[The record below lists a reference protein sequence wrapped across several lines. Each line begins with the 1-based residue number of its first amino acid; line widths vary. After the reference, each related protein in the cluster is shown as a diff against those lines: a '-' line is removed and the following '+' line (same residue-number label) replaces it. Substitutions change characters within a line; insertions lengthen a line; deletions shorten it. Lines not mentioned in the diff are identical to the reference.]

1 MKRHQRLDQVVALLA
16 PHLPSLPLS
25 ELREVVDRIA
35 PEKALYWLQEHIEKH
50 SDALTSGSV
59 RLPMAMFRL
68 LTELESVGCTEVVV
82 PLCAGCGKRRML
94 RLTNSEG
101 ARICQMCKARAT
113 ALPCNR
119 CGKTAPVNYRDA
131 EGVICRNCYSNDP
144 ARHEA
149 CTVCG
154 HARRVAVRGPDGE
167 PFCANCY
174 SRPTRQCVRCGD
186 TRPVKANTTAG
197 PVCTTCYVHP
207 QRPCGSCG
215 RIRRIKT
222 RARDGQPDLCGN
234 CDPGPV
240 MACSSCRRERPC
252 LRVTSDYPVCRSC
265 RDRPQR
271 TCARCGRQR
280 SATARWP
287 MGPVCGSCYR
297 YICVNPAECATCGER
312 RPLIGVD
319 EHQRQVCGPCVGV
332 DLTYPCSACG
342 NAGDIYRDGECARC
356 VLRDQLHE
364 QFGSTEGTSLEP
376 LISALAAAETPRS
389 VLLWMRRENSGATM
403 LRNLLISG
411 YPITHELLDTFP
423 GRQAAVHLRQL
434 LVHVAVLP
442 ERDEHVAG
450 MERWLQ
456 NYLAAAAALHR
467 GILQP
472 YAQWVVLRRVRHQAH
487 AKGNTASSIKYAR
500 TQVSVAH
507 AFLEWVEGCQL
518 SLADVRQPHVDQ
530 WLAAGAS
537 TRCNLRDFL
546 RWARRCRLIAD
557 LRVPWRP
564 DGEPS
569 NFLDEDEHLALLHRC
584 VHDSGLPLDVRAA
597 GALTLLYGMSVTRI
611 AQLTHQDIQVRE
623 GGQYIQ
629 MGKHPIVLPP
639 ALARLLNE
647 QMEKSTS
654 RSLVGR
660 VTPGAAS
667 WIFPGALAGRPVTG
681 PKLSGRLLRHGIDVR
696 ASRNTALMA
705 LASDLPAPILSEML
719 GIHINTA
726 VEWVGHVKRDWAVY
740 LAARSEDDDL
750 RRPRAGE

>member
-1 MKRHQRLDQVVALLA
+1 
-16 PHLPSLPLS
+16 
-25 ELREVVDRIA
+25 
-35 PEKALYWLQEHIEKH
+35 
-50 SDALTSGSV
+50 
-59 RLPMAMFRL
+59 MAMFRL

-82 PLCAGCGKRRML
+82 PLCASCGKRRVL
-94 RLTNSEG
+94 RLTDSEG

-113 ALPCNR
+113 ALPCSR
-119 CGKTAPVNYRDA
+119 CGKTAPVNSRDA
-131 EGVICRNCYSNDP
+131 GGVICRTCYGNDP

-154 HARRVAVRGPDGE
+154 HARRVVIRGPDGE

-186 TRPVKANTTAG
+186 TRPVKANTPAG
-197 PVCTTCYVHP
+197 PVCPSCYVHP
-207 QRPCGSCG
+207 QRLCGSCG

-234 CDPGPV
+234 CDQGPV
-240 MACSSCRRERPC
+240 MTCSSCRCERPC
-252 LRVTSDYPVCRSC
+252 VRATSDAPVCRSC

-280 SATARWP
+280 PATARWP
-287 MGPVCGSCYR
+287 MGLVCASCYR
-297 YICVNPAECATCGER
+297 YVRVNPADCATCGEQ
-312 RPLIGVD
+312 RPLIGID
-319 EHQRQVCGPCVGV
+319 EHQRQVCGPCAGV
-332 DLTYPCSACG
+332 DLIYPCSTCG
-342 NAGDIYRDGECARC
+342 SAGDIYRNGDCARC
-356 VLRDQLHE
+356 VLKEQLYEH
-364 QFGSTEGTSLEP
+364 FGPAAGTP
-376 LISALAAAETPRS
+376 LGPLVSALAAVETPRS
-389 VLLWMRRENSGATM
+389 VLLWMRRKNSGATI
-403 LRNLLISG
+403 LRDLLISG

-450 MERWLQ
+450 LERWLQ
-456 NYLAAAAALHR
+456 NYLTTVAAGYRSTLH
-467 GILQP
+467 P

-487 AKGNTASSIKYAR
+487 TRGNTTSSIKYAR
-500 TQVSVAH
+500 AQVSLAH
-507 AFLEWVEGCQL
+507 AFLEWVEGQQL
-518 SLADVRQPHVDQ
+518 CLATVRQADLDQ

-537 TRCNLRDFL
+537 TRGNLRDFL
-546 RWARRCRLIAD
+546 RWARRCRLIGG

-564 DGEPS
+564 DGEPA
-569 NFLDEDEHLALLHRC
+569 NFLDEDERLSLLHRC
-584 VHDSGLPLDVRAA
+584 VHDSVLPLDVRAA
-597 GALTLLYGMSVTRI
+597 GALTLLYGIPATHI

-629 MGKHPIVLPP
+629 LGKHPVVLPP
-639 ALARLLNE
+639 ALARLINQ
-647 QMEKSTS
+647 QMEKSAS

-660 VTPGAAS
+660 VSGDTG
-667 WIFPGALAGRPVTG
+667 WIFPGALAGRPING

-726 VEWVGHVKRDWAVY
+726 VEWVGLVKRDWAAY